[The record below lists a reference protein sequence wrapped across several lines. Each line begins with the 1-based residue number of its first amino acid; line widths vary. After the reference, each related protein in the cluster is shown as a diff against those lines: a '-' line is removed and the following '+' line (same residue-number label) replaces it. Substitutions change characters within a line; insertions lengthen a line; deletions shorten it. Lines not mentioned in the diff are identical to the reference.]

1 MPDPEKE
8 KEEEKDDKEDMRE
21 HEEIKLKEA
30 ASEENIG
37 DVVVTNICN

>member
-21 HEEIKLKEA
+21 QEGIKLKEA
-30 ASEENIG
+30 ANEESIN
-37 DVVVTNICN
+37 DVGVTNICN